1 MSNRTR
7 SPRFSDGGNDG
18 GGAREGETLEQ
29 LITPDKEIVA
39 QLVSMGF
46 SDHASRRAAV
56 AVRNSSADA
65 ATEWVL
71 GHTADG
77 DLNASE
83 SDFE

>member
-29 LITPDKEIVA
+29 LIRPDKEIVA

-46 SDHASRRAAV
+46 SEHASRRAAV

-65 ATEWVL
+65 AADWVL
-71 GHTADG
+71 AHTADG
-77 DLNASE
+77 DFDAPE
-83 SDFE
+83 